1 MKIAVIFSNGT
12 EEIEGITMV
21 DVARRAN
28 AECDL
33 ISIDEKE
40 ITCSRGVKVVADKLI
55 GEVDLDNYNAIV
67 IPGGMPG
74 ATNISNCKAVV
85 LALEKALKQDK
96 VVGAICAAPAV
107 VLARNNL
114 IKDKKVTCYPAPDFI
129 QILKDNNYT
138 GKAVETDKN
147 LITANGPESALDFA
161 IMVCEKLGLNP
172 KF

>member
-21 DVARRAN
+21 DVARRAK

-33 ISIDEKE
+33 ISIDQMQ

-55 GEVDLDNYNAIV
+55 GEVDLNNYDAIV

-74 ATNISNCKAVV
+74 ATNISNCKAVI

-107 VLARNNL
+107 VLAGNNL
-114 IKDKKVTCYPAPDFI
+114 IKDKKITCYPAPDFI
-129 QILKDNNYT
+129 DMLKGNTYT
-138 GKAVETDKN
+138 GKAVEIDGN
-147 LITANGPESALDFA
+147 LITANGPESALEFA
-161 IMVCEKLGLNP
+161 INVCKRLGLEP